1 MSEILVAD
9 ISRWQYTIN
18 WDEFRKHISGVVIK
32 ASGGDNILYRDGM
45 LSRNQ
50 AEARRVGVPIWYYHY
65 KGPGNPEAEADFF
78 LQQIGELKQ
87 GEGLVLDDEN
97 EGTINVEWDRRF
109 AKRIIERT
117 GIRPVIYSNAARITA
132 VGNAAKVLVD
142 MNLGLWV
149 AKYGINNG
157 TRQGAGSMPG
167 TGAWPGM
174 AMWQYTSAARI
185 PGVSQNTV
193 DMNVFFGSVA
203 DFKAY
208 GSKTGGKVSQPVNNP
223 QPSTGS
229 GGGATVTVQPGDT
242 LSGIAARLGT
252 TVASLVALNGIANPN
267 LIFVGQVLRTGGS
280 PQTAATSAAQTGKVH
295 VVMAGETLSGI
306 AAKYGTTVQ
315 RLAQINGISNPNFIV
330 VGQKISLG
338 NAAPAPSGGRSYT
351 VQKGDNLS
359 AIAAKFGTNWATLA
373 RINGIADPSL
383 IYPGQVIKIG

>member
-1 MSEILVAD
+1 MAEIIVAD
-9 ISRWQYTIN
+9 VSRWQYTIN
-18 WDEFRKHISGVVIK
+18 WDEFKNHIQGVVIK
-32 ASGGDNILYRDGM
+32 ASGGDWGLYRDPM

-50 AEARRVGVPIWYYHY
+50 SEARRVGCPVWYYHY
-65 KGPGNPEAEADFF
+65 KGPNSPEQEADFF
-78 LQQIGELKQ
+78 LQQVGELKQ
-87 GEGLVLDDEN
+87 GEALVLDDEN

-109 AKRIIERT
+109 AVRIKERT
-117 GIRPVIYSNAARITA
+117 GLNVIIYSNAARITA

-142 MNLGLWV
+142 MNLAVWV

-157 TRQGAGSMPG
+157 TREGGGSLPG

-174 AMWQYTSAARI
+174 CMWQYTSAARV
-185 PGVSQNTV
+185 PGVTQNTV
-193 DMNVFFGSVA
+193 DMNVFFGDVA
-203 DFKAY
+203 AFKAY
-208 GSKTGGKVSQPVNNP
+208 GSKTGGSVSQPASNP
-223 QPSTGS
+223 APAAGPGGS
-229 GGGATVTVQPGDT
+229 ATYTVKPGDT
-242 LSGIAARLGT
+242 LSGIAAALQT

-280 PQTAATSAAQTGKVH
+280 PQTAATSAAETGKVH

-338 NAAPAPSGGRSYT
+338 NAPAANTTYSYT
-351 VQKGDNLS
+351 VQKGDTLS
-359 AIAAKFGTNWATLA
+359 GIAAKYQTNWATLA
-373 RINGIADPSL
+373 RINGIADPNK